1 MKTSRSNLALL
12 AAAVTMAAFAVSAQV
27 PVQNVD
33 PARHGNLAAAQQ
45 LVVQAFQRLSDAQY
59 ANDNQL
65 GGHVA
70 RAKEL
75 LREAN
80 NEIKLAVEAANR
92 R

>member
-1 MKTSRSNLALL
+1 MKTPRSKFAMLIAM
-12 AAAVTMAAFAVSAQV
+12 VTMTACAVSAQV
-27 PVQNVD
+27 PVQNID

-45 LVVQAFQRLSDAQY
+45 LVVQAFQRLSDAQF

-65 GGHVA
+65 GGHVM

-80 NEIKLAVEAANR
+80 NEIKLAAEAANR

>member
-1 MKTSRSNLALL
+1 
-12 AAAVTMAAFAVSAQV
+12 V

-65 GGHVA
+65 GGHVM

-80 NEIKLAVEAANR
+80 NEIKLAAEAANR

>member
-1 MKTSRSNLALL
+1 MKIPRSKLVVL
-12 AAAVTMAAFAVSAQV
+12 AAAVAVAACAVSAQV

-33 PARHGNLAAAQQ
+33 PQRHGNLAAAQQ

-70 RAKEL
+70 RAKDL
-75 LREAN
+75 LRQAN
-80 NEIKLAVEAANR
+80 NEIKLAAEAANR